1 MPHVMTVTGPIAP
14 EELGATITH
23 EHLLI
28 DMTCYFPPPGDPS
41 LDAFAEEPV
50 TLDALHRIRVDIN
63 GVRDNVLLTDAD
75 LAIEEL
81 RAHAEE
87 GGRAVVDVT
96 LEDIGR
102 DPLVLRRAA
111 EETGLHVIAGCGHY
125 VHLSHRAGLDDEPV
139 ESIHARLVGELTDG
153 IGDSGVRPG
162 IIGEIGASAQLHPTE
177 AKVLRAAARAHVDT
191 GVAITVHLS
200 PNSDNAH
207 EVLDLLEAE
216 GADLRRVV
224 ADHLDINLTRF
235 RGDLTAALD
244 YQRSIAAR
252 GCFLEYDTCG
262 NASYSPSAI
271 GDPPFWFA
279 SDQERA
285 IAIAQLCED
294 GYADRILLSQDVC
307 HKTDLRRF
315 GGVGYGHVM
324 RTFRTHLR
332 ESGVPD
338 AAIDG
343 FLVDN
348 PRRLL
353 TIS

>member
-14 EELGATITH
+14 EDLGPTITH

-41 LDAFAEEPV
+41 LTPAAEAPV
-50 TLDALHRIRVDIN
+50 RLEDLHRIRVDIN

-87 GGRAVVDVT
+87 GGGAVVDVT
-96 LEDIGR
+96 PEDIGR

-125 VHLSHRAGLDDEPV
+125 VHLSHRPGLDEEPV
-139 ESIHARLVGELTDG
+139 EQIHARMVRELRDG
-153 IGDSGVRPG
+153 IGETGVRPG
-162 IIGEIGASAQLHPTE
+162 IIGEIGASAELHPTE
-177 AKVLRAAARAHVDT
+177 AKVLRAAGRAQADT
-191 GVAITVHLS
+191 GVAVTVHLS

-216 GADLRRVV
+216 GADLTRVV
-224 ADHLDINLTRF
+224 ADHLDINLTRY
-235 RGDLTAALD
+235 RGDLERALD

-262 NASYSPSAI
+262 NQSYSPSAI

-285 IAIAQLCED
+285 VAIARLVAD
-294 GYADRILLSQDVC
+294 GHADRILLSQDVC
-307 HKTDLRRF
+307 HKTDLRRY
-315 GGVGYGHVM
+315 GGTGYGHVL
-324 RTFRTHLR
+324 RTFRTHLA
-332 ESGVPD
+332 EAGVD
-338 AAIDG
+338 AATVEG

-348 PRRLL
+348 PRRML
-353 TIS
+353 TVG

>member
-14 EELGATITH
+14 DALGPTITH

-28 DMTCYFPPPGDPS
+28 DMTCYLPPPGDPS
-41 LDAFAEEPV
+41 LPAGAEEPV
-50 TLDALHRIRVDIN
+50 RLEDLHRIRVDLN

-87 GGRAVVDVT
+87 GGGAVVDVT

-125 VHLSHRAGLDDEPV
+125 VHVSHRPGLDDEPL
-139 ESIHARLVGELTDG
+139 ESIHARIVRELRDG
-153 IGDSGVRPG
+153 IGDTGIRPG
-162 IIGEIGASAQLHPTE
+162 IIGEIGASAALHPTE
-177 AKVLRAAARAHVDT
+177 AKVLRASGRAQADT
-191 GVAITVHLS
+191 GVAVTVHLS

-216 GADLRRVV
+216 GADLSRVV

-235 RGDLTAALD
+235 RGDLARALD
-244 YQRSIAAR
+244 YQRSIAER

-262 NASYSPSAI
+262 NQSYSPSAI

-285 IAIAQLCED
+285 VAIAQLVAD

-307 HKTDLRRF
+307 HKTDLRRY
-315 GGVGYGHVM
+315 GGTGYGHVL
-324 RTFRTHLR
+324 RTFRTHLA
-332 ESGVPD
+332 EAG
-338 AAIDG
+338 IDERTVTR

-353 TIS
+353 TVG

>member
-1 MPHVMTVTGPIAP
+1 MPHVMTVDGPIAP
-14 EELGATITH
+14 EELGPTITH
-23 EHLLI
+23 EHLFI
-28 DMTCYFPPPGDPS
+28 DMTCYLPPAGDPS
-41 LDAFAEEPV
+41 LAPHAEEPV
-50 TLDALHRIRVDIN
+50 RLEDLHRLRLDLN

-75 LAIEEL
+75 AAVEEL
-81 RAHAEE
+81 RAHAEA
-87 GGRAVVDVT
+87 GGGAVVDVT
-96 LEDIGR
+96 PEDIGR
-102 DPLVLRRAA
+102 DPRVLLRAA
-111 EETGLHVIAGCGHY
+111 RETGLHVVAGCGHY
-125 VHLSHRAGLDDEPV
+125 VHPSHRPGLDDEPL
-139 ESIHARLVGELTDG
+139 ESIHARIVSELTDG
-153 IGDSGVRPG
+153 IGDTGVRPG
-162 IIGEIGASAQLHPTE
+162 IIGEIGASAVLHPTE

-235 RGDLTAALD
+235 RGDLARALD
-244 YQRSIAAR
+244 YQRSIAER

-262 NASYSPSAI
+262 NQSYSPSAI
-271 GDPPFWFA
+271 GDAPFWFA

-285 IAIAQLCED
+285 IAIARLVED
-294 GYADRILLSQDVC
+294 GFGDRVLLSQDIC

-332 ESGVPD
+332 EAGLGED
-338 AAIDG
+338 AIARM
-343 FLVDN
+343 LVDN

-353 TIS
+353 TVG

>member
-1 MPHVMTVTGPIAP
+1 MPHVMTVLGPIAP
-14 EELGATITH
+14 EDLGPTITH

-41 LDAFAEEPV
+41 LDPYAEEPV
-50 TLDALHRIRVDIN
+50 RLEDLHRIRVDIN
-63 GVRDNVLLTDAD
+63 GVRDNVLLTDWV

-81 RAHAEE
+81 QAHADE
-87 GGRAVVDVT
+87 GGAAVVDVT

-102 DPLVLRRAA
+102 DPALLRRAA
-111 EETGLHVIAGCGHY
+111 EQTGLHVIAGCGHY

-139 ESIHARLVGELTDG
+139 ESIHARIVSELTDG

-177 AKVLRAAARAHVDT
+177 AKVLRAAARAQADT

-207 EVLDLLEAE
+207 EVLDILEAD
-216 GADLRRVV
+216 GADLTRVV

-244 YQRSIAAR
+244 YQRSIAER

-262 NASYSPSAI
+262 NSSYSPSAI

-285 IAIAQLCED
+285 VAIAQLCAD

-315 GGVGYGHVM
+315 GGTGYGHVM
-324 RTFRTHLR
+324 RTFRTHLG
-332 ESGVPD
+332 EVGLDEATV
-338 AAIDG
+338 AG

-353 TIS
+353 TVG

>member
-1 MPHVMTVTGPIAP
+1 MPHVMTVEGPIAP
-14 EELGATITH
+14 EDLGATITH

-28 DMTCYFPPPGDPS
+28 DMTCYFPPVGDPS
-41 LDAFAEEPV
+41 LPAHAEEPV
-50 TLDALHRIRVDIN
+50 RIEDLHRLRVDVN

-75 LAIEEL
+75 LAVEEA

-87 GGRAVVDVT
+87 GGGAIVDVT

-102 DPLVLRRAA
+102 DPLVLQRVAR
-111 EETGLHVIAGCGHY
+111 ETGLHVVAGCGHY
-125 VHLSHRAGLDDEPV
+125 VHLSHRPGLDEELV
-139 ESIHARLVGELTDG
+139 ESIHARIVAELTEG
-153 IGDSGVRPG
+153 IGETGMRPG
-162 IIGEIGASAQLHPTE
+162 IIGEIGASAVLHPTE
-177 AKVLRAAARAHVDT
+177 AKVLVAAARAHVDT

-200 PNSDNAH
+200 PNSANAH
-207 EVLDLLEAE
+207 EVLDILEHE

-235 RGDLTAALD
+235 RGDLDRALD

-262 NASYSPSAI
+262 NQSYSPSAI

-285 IAIAQLCED
+285 IAIARLVED
-294 GYADRILLSQDVC
+294 GYGDRILLPQDVC

-332 ESGVPD
+332 EAGLDEATV
-338 AAIDG
+338 ARM
-343 FLVDN
+343 LVDN

-353 TIS
+353 TVD

>member
-1 MPHVMTVTGPIAP
+1 MTVLGPIAP
-14 EELGATITH
+14 EDLGPTITH

-28 DMTCYFPPPGDPS
+28 DMTCYLPPVGEADELPVS
-41 LDAFAEEPV
+41 LERLHELR
-50 TLDALHRIRVDIN
+50 LDLN
-63 GVRDNVLLTDAD
+63 GSRDNVVLDDHD

-81 RAHAEE
+81 RAHADE
-87 GGRAVVDVT
+87 GGGAVVDVT

-102 DPLVLRRAA
+102 DPELLRRAA
-111 EETGLHVIAGCGHY
+111 RETGLHVIAGCGHY

-139 ESIHARLVGELTDG
+139 ESIHARLVAELTEG
-153 IGDSGVRPG
+153 IGESGVRPG

-177 AKVLRAAARAHVDT
+177 ANVLRAAARASADT

-216 GADLRRVV
+216 GADLQRVV

-235 RGDLTAALD
+235 RGDLRRALD

-262 NASYSPSAI
+262 NQSYSPSAI

-285 IAIAQLCED
+285 LAIAQLCED

-315 GGVGYGHVM
+315 GGVGYGHVL

-332 ESGVPD
+332 EAGLDETTISR
-338 AAIDG
+338 

-353 TIS
+353 TIA